1 MPLAPG
7 VRLGPYEILAPLGA
21 GGMGEVYRARDVRLR
36 RDVAVKVLPES
47 FTQDAS
53 RRRRFEQEALAASA
67 LSHPNILTIH
77 DTGAEA
83 GVPFVV
89 FELLEG
95 ETLRERLRGGALPES
110 AVVDLGVQI
119 ANGMAA
125 AHEKGIVHRDLKPE
139 NVFLTRSGLLKI
151 LDFGLAKLTQ
161 SEPSGKPAS
170 EEETLSAVT
179 GAGEVMGTVG
189 YMSPEQVRGQA
200 VDARSDLFSIGCV
213 LYEML
218 AGRRPFSGSSSVET
232 LSAILRDEPRPL
244 SAEALPSPLERVVR
258 RCLKKS
264 PEERFQ
270 SARDLA
276 FALRESSAAVS
287 SATATSATTA
297 PAARPPAVWRPPLLA
312 IAGGVLVLALAGALA
327 LDAFGVRQWL
337 LGSRAAGVRSLA
349 VLPLQNLS
357 GDAGQ
362 DYFAD
367 GMTEALTARLAQIRA
382 LKVIARTSASQYK
395 DSKKPVREIAR
406 ELQVDAVVEGS
417 FARSGDRV
425 RITAELIRG
434 TTETHV
440 WARTFEREL
449 GDVLALQGEVAG
461 AIAGQIEAELTVDER
476 SRLAEKRPVAPR
488 AYEAYLRGRFLLDE
502 GSEKSLSEALKQF
515 SKALELQGDY
525 AAPHAGLASYYA
537 ILPFYSSLSPAEVF
551 PKARAAAEKAVALD
565 PGLAEAHASLAYV
578 RAYYEWDWQAAD
590 REFQKALEL
599 RPSFADAHF
608 SYSRFLAASGRMPEA
623 IAELH
628 RAEELDPRELS
639 LKANTALLFYF
650 QGQYDD
656 ALRAL
661 VEISR
666 ADPSLSVAH
675 WGMGLAYEQKGA
687 GAEALAAL
695 EEAARLS
702 KSLNIQASLAH
713 AQALFGQQDQARH
726 VLSQLEQKARS
737 SYVPAYHFVLVYA
750 GLGERDRA
758 FEWLE
763 RAYQERSTVL
773 AYLRLDPRLSPLRS
787 DPRYADLVKRLQF
800 PS

>member
-7 VRLGPYEILAPLGA
+7 VTLGPYEILAPLGA
-21 GGMGEVYRARDVRLR
+21 GGMGEVYRARDTRLR
-36 RDVAVKVLPES
+36 RDVAVKVLPET
-47 FTQDAS
+47 FMQDAS
-53 RRRRFEQEALAASA
+53 RLRRFEQEALAASA

-77 DTGAEA
+77 DVGSEA

-95 ETLRERLRGGALPES
+95 ETLRERLRRGALPES
-110 AVVDLGVQI
+110 MVVDLGIQV

-139 NVFLTRSGLLKI
+139 NIFLTRSGLLKV
-151 LDFGLAKLTQ
+151 LDFGLAKLTRP
-161 SEPSGKPAS
+161 EPGGGPAS
-170 EEETLSAVT
+170 EQETLSAVT

-189 YMSPEQVRGQA
+189 YMSPEQVKGQA

-218 AGRRPFSGSSSVET
+218 AGRRAFSGSSSVET
-232 LSAILRDEPRPL
+232 LSAILRDEPKPL
-244 SAEALPSPLERVVR
+244 SAEALPSPLERVLR
-258 RCLKKS
+258 RCLQKS
-264 PEERFQ
+264 PGERFQ

-276 FALRESSAAVS
+276 FALRESTSS
-287 SATATSATTA
+287 GSATAAAVATA
-297 PAARPPAVWRPPLLA
+297 PQPPAAGRPPLRA
-312 IAGGVLVLALAGALA
+312 IAGGILILALAGALV
-327 LDAFGVRQWL
+327 LDAFGVRERL
-337 LGSRAAGVRSLA
+337 FGSRAAGVRSLA

-395 DSKKPVREIAR
+395 GSKKPVREIAH
-406 ELQVDAVVEGS
+406 ELHVDAVVEGS

-425 RITAELIRG
+425 RITAELIQG
-434 TTETHV
+434 ATEAHV
-440 WARTFEREL
+440 WARSFERDL

-476 SRLAEKRPVAPR
+476 SRLAAKRPVAPK
-488 AYEAYLRGRFLLDE
+488 AYEAYLLGRFLLDE
-502 GSEKSLSEALKQF
+502 STEKSLSEALAQF
-515 SKALELQGDY
+515 NKALEIQEDY

-537 ILPFYSSLSPAEVF
+537 ILPFYSSRSPAEVF

-565 PGLAEAHASLAYV
+565 PSLAEAHASLAYV

-590 REFQKALEL
+590 REFQKALDL

-650 QGQYDD
+650 QGRYDD

-675 WGMGLAYEQKGA
+675 WGMGLAYEQKGS

-695 EEAARLS
+695 GEAARLS

-713 AQALFGQQDQARH
+713 AQALFGQQDQARR
-726 VLSQLEQKARS
+726 VLSQLEQRAHS

-750 GLGERDRA
+750 GLGEQDRA

-773 AYLRLDPRLSPLRS
+773 AYLRLDPRLAPLRS